1 LHTYPDQSKVLEVSV
16 FGKDEF
22 FGKFTINLNEM
33 TKEETHKIWRN
44 LEETGSILLLL
55 TISATLGSEAISD
68 LNTCEYN
75 YVHENKIAKKYVSF
89 AIFFCLKS

>member
-1 LHTYPDQSKVLEVSV
+1 LEVSV

-22 FGKFTINLNEM
+22 FGKFTINLNEL
-33 TKEETHKIWRN
+33 TKEETHKICRN

-75 YVHENKIAKKYVSF
+75 YEHQKKITKKYVSF
-89 AIFFCLKS
+89 GIFFCLKS